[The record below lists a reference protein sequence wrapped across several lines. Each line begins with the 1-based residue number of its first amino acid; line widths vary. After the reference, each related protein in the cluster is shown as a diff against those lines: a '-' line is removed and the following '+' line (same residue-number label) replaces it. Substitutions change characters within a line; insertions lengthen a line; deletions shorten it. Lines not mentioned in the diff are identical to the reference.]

1 MTNEL
6 SWQSLEQRRDYF
18 LATLM
23 FKCIHG
29 IAPARLCN
37 EIEMVFDRH
46 GVNTRNA
53 NSLKVTVPKPN
64 LECFKDL
71 LNMLGHKSGTAFR
84 MTYTMHHPSIT
95 LKSYT
100 KTNIFVLPEHGHN

>member
-1 MTNEL
+1 
-6 SWQSLEQRRDYF
+6 
-18 LATLM
+18 M

-29 IAPARLCN
+29 IAPDRLCN

-64 LECFKDL
+64 LECFKRSFKYAGAQVWNSLPDDL
-71 LNMLGHKSGTAFR
+71 HNAPSLNNFKVLYKNKYFR
-84 MTYTMHHPSIT
+84 ST
-95 LKSYT
+95 
-100 KTNIFVLPEHGHN
+100 